1 MEILKVLPEQK
12 VASTS
17 GETIKY
23 GSVHAGAQLKKKR
36 HSSSKKTAKKN
47 KKAMKRTGSKKSE
60 KKRNKKTKKETKT
73 KNETKKRKGFFS
85 LFK

>member
-1 MEILKVLPEQK
+1 VGGTNLFL
-12 VASTS
+12 
-17 GETIKY
+17 
-23 GSVHAGAQLKKKR
+23 
-36 HSSSKKTAKKN
+36 
-47 KKAMKRTGSKKSE
+47 KRTGSKKSE